1 MIVSQ
6 KHSIHESSPS
16 TLQVGTYAHTRE
28 NRGSVLKE
36 FYGTVVLVS
45 KMRGGTSTGLSCV
58 LFISRLSKVSE
69 HLV

>member
-28 NRGSVLKE
+28 NMGSVLKE

-58 LFISRLSKVSE
+58 LFISHLSKVSE